1 MVDPTEV
8 RELLEEFVRK
18 EIDISLLF
26 LKNVS
31 SIEVHE
37 IDECGKGICLAK
49 ANIIRDREDSLDV
62 DDESHRTHRSTVIVD
77 TPTVGPVEK
86 TWRILQSSFPQ
97 SQAIVHLLEYD
108 SISILSRH
116 KLLPEVS
123 IAMPLSILTE
133 AEIGGRLFTYLPLP
147 LRTGFPG
154 HVHGLFALTQSRQNL
169 RNSGEIGIARGSDDR
184 RVRFLIT

>member
-1 MVDPTEV
+1 ME
-8 RELLEEFVRK
+8 

-37 IDECGKGICLAK
+37 IDGDGNRKCLAK
-49 ANIIRDREDSLDV
+49 AHITRDPEDLFDM
-62 DDESHRTHRSTVIVD
+62 DDESHRTHRSTVVVD
-77 TPTVGPVEK
+77 TLGYGSVEK
-86 TWRILQSSFPQ
+86 TWRILHSTFPQ
-97 SQAIVHLLEYD
+97 SQVIAHLLECNP
-108 SISILSRH
+108 ISILSKH
-116 KLLPEVS
+116 KLLPEVA

-133 AEIGGRLFTYLPLP
+133 AEYGGRLFTYLPLP

-169 RNSGEIGIARGSDDR
+169 RNSGEIGIAQGSDDR
-184 RVRFLIT
+184 YV